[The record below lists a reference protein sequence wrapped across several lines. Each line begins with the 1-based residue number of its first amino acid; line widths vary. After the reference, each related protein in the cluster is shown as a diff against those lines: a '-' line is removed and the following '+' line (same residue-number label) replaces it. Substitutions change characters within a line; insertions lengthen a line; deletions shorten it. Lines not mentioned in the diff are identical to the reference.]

1 MTRRLAALAL
11 LAFFCGAAEAATPV
25 LRLQDT
31 ANQPVQIVMAKAE
44 ATVVIFISAVC
55 PVSNAYHDRYQRMAS
70 DYKDRGVQFVFV
82 NSNDNETL
90 AEVKE
95 HMRAA
100 EFSFPVYKD
109 WKNVVAD
116 KLRASMT
123 PEAFLLNRKGEVIY
137 HGAVDD
143 SKNEAR
149 VKVEALRDAI
159 NATLAGKSASRNELK
174 AFGCTIHRY
183 RKAS

>member
-1 MTRRLAALAL
+1 MTRRLVAFAFL
-11 LAFFCGAAEAATPV
+11 LMGVEAATPV
-25 LRLQDT
+25 LRLRETDNHPVLIST
-31 ANQPVQIVMAKAE
+31 AEAM

-55 PVSNAYHDRYQRMAS
+55 PVSNAYNDRYQMLS
-70 DYKDRGVQFVFV
+70 SGYKGRGVQFVFV

-95 HMRAA
+95 HVRAA

-116 KLRASMT
+116 QLNASMT
-123 PEAFLLNRKGEVIY
+123 PETFVLNRKGEIVY

-149 VKVEALRDAI
+149 VKVTALRDAI
-159 NATLAGKSASRNELK
+159 DAVLAGKPPPRAELK

-183 RKAS
+183 RKSS